1 MTTMTAKNN
10 DTKNATENVKAKKVS
25 AIETAIRNT
34 AMNKLAGK
42 YNLAQ
47 YKEGAKRHQEKVN
60 AMLHKAICEQI
71 VDFKDRHPDI
81 PIYFIL
87 SVGIAKGAYKMTEF
101 NKGYKKFK
109 PEEVEQVARYGQ
121 AYNAYNGVKS
131 KKLSDVTIRLMMRY
145 YEKVSEDF
153 DTFMNDL
160 DKSQVLGK
168 VAVKRG
174 DYGQL
179 CKNLNIPFDIKPKE
193 NNVEETTAQAAQT
206 DNVEN
211 TSNNAPQATENNEV
225 DNNTTEDIQEP
236 HAA

>member
-1 MTTMTAKNN
+1 MATKNN
-10 DTKNATENVKAKKVS
+10 DNNNETKKVS

-34 AMNKLAGK
+34 AKNKLAGK

-47 YKEGAKRHQEKVN
+47 YKEGAKRYQEKVN
-60 AMLHKAICEQI
+60 AILHKSICEQI
-71 VDFKDRHPDI
+71 VDFKDKHPDI

-109 PEEVEQVARYGQ
+109 PEEVEQVALYGQ
-121 AYNAYNGVKS
+121 SYNAYNGVKS

-145 YEKVSEDF
+145 YEKVSTDM
-153 DTFMNDL
+153 DTFLTDL
-160 DKSQVLGK
+160 NKSQVLGK
-168 VAVKRG
+168 IAVKRG

-179 CKNLNIPFDIKPKE
+179 CKNLNIPFTIKEKE
-193 NNVEETTAQAAQT
+193 NEEGTIPTEVPTT
-206 DNVEN
+206 DNEVVEN
-211 TSNNAPQATENNEV
+211 DPNNAPQATQTDNV
-225 DNNTTEDIQEP
+225 DNNATEPIQEP

>member
-1 MTTMTAKNN
+1 MATTSNN
-10 DTKNATENVKAKKVS
+10 DNKEKVS

-34 AMNKLAGK
+34 AKNKLAGK

-71 VDFKDRHPDI
+71 VDFKDKHSDI
-81 PIYFIL
+81 PFYFIL
-87 SVGIAKGAYKMTEF
+87 SVGIAKGAYKMSEF

-109 PEEVEQVARYGQ
+109 PEEVEQVALYGQ
-121 AYNAYNGVKS
+121 AYNAYNGIKS

-145 YEKVSEDF
+145 YEKVSTDM
-153 DTFMNDL
+153 DTFTNDL
-160 DKSQVLGK
+160 NKSQVLGK
-168 VAVKRG
+168 IAVKRG

-193 NNVEETTAQAAQT
+193 EKVNDNEVETDTTT
-206 DNVEN
+206 EN
-211 TSNNAPQATENNEV
+211 TPNNAPQATEMTKT
-225 DNNTTEDIQEP
+225 DNNTTNNVEEP

>member
-1 MTTMTAKNN
+1 MATTSNN
-10 DTKNATENVKAKKVS
+10 NNETKVKKVS

-34 AMNKLAGK
+34 AKNKLAGK

-47 YKEGAKRHQEKVN
+47 YKEGAKRYQEKVN

-71 VDFKDRHPDI
+71 VDFKNKHPDI
-81 PIYFIL
+81 PFYFIL
-87 SVGIAKGAYKMTEF
+87 SVGIAKGAYKMSEF

-109 PEEVEQVARYGQ
+109 PEEVEQVTLYGQ
-121 AYNAYNGVKS
+121 AYNAYNGIRS

-145 YEKVSEDF
+145 YEKVSTDM
-153 DTFMNDL
+153 DTFTNDL
-160 DKSQVLGK
+160 NKSQVLGK
-168 VAVKRG
+168 IAVKRG

-193 NNVEETTAQAAQT
+193 EKVNDNEVETDTTKENTPNNAPKATEMTKTDNNTTNNVEE
-206 DNVEN
+206 
-211 TSNNAPQATENNEV
+211 
-225 DNNTTEDIQEP
+225 P

>member
-1 MTTMTAKNN
+1 MATTSNN
-10 DTKNATENVKAKKVS
+10 DNKEKVS

-34 AMNKLAGK
+34 AKNKLAGK

-71 VDFKDRHPDI
+71 VDFKDKHPDI
-81 PIYFIL
+81 PFYFIL
-87 SVGIAKGAYKMTEF
+87 SVGIAKGAYKMSEF

-109 PEEVEQVARYGQ
+109 PEEVEQVALYGQ
-121 AYNAYNGVKS
+121 AYNAYNGIKS

-145 YEKVSEDF
+145 YEKVSTDM
-153 DTFMNDL
+153 DTFTNDL
-160 DKSQVLGK
+160 NKSQVLGK
-168 VAVKRG
+168 IAVKRG

-193 NNVEETTAQAAQT
+193 ENDNDNEVEPVTTT
-206 DNVEN
+206 EN
-211 TSNNAPQATENNEV
+211 TPNNAPQATETTEV
-225 DNNTTEDIQEP
+225 DNNTTDNVEEP

>member
-1 MTTMTAKNN
+1 MATTTNN
-10 DTKNATENVKAKKVS
+10 DNETKVKKAS

-34 AMNKLAGK
+34 AKNKLAGK

-47 YKEGAKRHQEKVN
+47 YKEGAKRYQEKVN

-71 VDFKDRHPDI
+71 VDFKDKHPDI
-81 PIYFIL
+81 PFYFIL
-87 SVGIAKGAYKMTEF
+87 SVGIAKGAYKMSEF

-109 PEEVEQVARYGQ
+109 PEEVEQVALYGQ
-121 AYNAYNGVKS
+121 AYNAYNGIKS

-145 YEKVSEDF
+145 YEKVSTDM
-153 DTFMNDL
+153 DTFTTDL
-160 DKSQVLGK
+160 NKSQVLGK
-168 VAVKRG
+168 IAVKRG

-193 NNVEETTAQAAQT
+193 ENDNDNEVETDTTTQ
-206 DNVEN
+206 N
-211 TSNNAPQATENNEV
+211 TPNNAPQATEMTET
-225 DNNTTEDIQEP
+225 DNNTANNVEEP

>member
-1 MTTMTAKNN
+1 MATTSNN
-10 DTKNATENVKAKKVS
+10 DNKEKVS

-34 AMNKLAGK
+34 AKNKLAGK

-60 AMLHKAICEQI
+60 AILHKAICEQI
-71 VDFKDRHPDI
+71 VDFKDKHPDI
-81 PIYFIL
+81 PFYFIL
-87 SVGIAKGAYKMTEF
+87 SVGIAKGAYKMSEF

-109 PEEVEQVARYGQ
+109 PEEVEQVALYGQ
-121 AYNAYNGVKS
+121 AYNAYNGIKS

-145 YEKVSEDF
+145 YEKVSTDM
-153 DTFMNDL
+153 DTFTNDL
-160 DKSQVLGK
+160 NKSQVLGK
-168 VAVKRG
+168 IAVKRG

-193 NNVEETTAQAAQT
+193 ENDNDNEVEPVTTT
-206 DNVEN
+206 EN
-211 TSNNAPQATENNEV
+211 TPNNAPQATETTEV
-225 DNNTTEDIQEP
+225 DNNTANNVEEP

>member
-1 MTTMTAKNN
+1 MATTSNINN
-10 DTKNATENVKAKKVS
+10 NENETKVKKVS

-34 AMNKLAGK
+34 AKNKLAGK

-47 YKEGAKRHQEKVN
+47 YKEGAKRYQEKVN

-71 VDFKDRHPDI
+71 VDFKDKQPDI
-81 PIYFIL
+81 PFYFIL
-87 SVGIAKGAYKMTEF
+87 SVGIAKGAYKMSEF

-109 PEEVEQVARYGQ
+109 PEEVEQVALYGQ
-121 AYNAYNGVKS
+121 AYNAYNGIKS

-145 YEKVSEDF
+145 YEKVSTDM
-153 DTFMNDL
+153 DTFTNDL
-160 DKSQVLGK
+160 NKSQVLGK
-168 VAVKRG
+168 IAVKRG

-193 NNVEETTAQAAQT
+193 DVNDNEVEPTTT
-206 DNVEN
+206 TEN
-211 TSNNAPQATENNEV
+211 TPNNAPQATETTEV
-225 DNNTTEDIQEP
+225 DNDTTDNVEEP

>member
-1 MTTMTAKNN
+1 MATTSNN
-10 DTKNATENVKAKKVS
+10 NNETKVKKVS

-34 AMNKLAGK
+34 AKNKLAGK

-47 YKEGAKRHQEKVN
+47 YKEGAKRYQEKVN

-71 VDFKDRHPDI
+71 VDFKNKHPDI
-81 PIYFIL
+81 PFYFIL
-87 SVGIAKGAYKMTEF
+87 SVGIAKGAYKMSEF

-109 PEEVEQVARYGQ
+109 PEEVEQVTLYGQ
-121 AYNAYNGVKS
+121 AYNAYNGIKS

-145 YEKVSEDF
+145 YEKVSTDM
-153 DTFMNDL
+153 DTFTNDL
-160 DKSQVLGK
+160 NKSQVLGK
-168 VAVKRG
+168 IAVKRG

-193 NNVEETTAQAAQT
+193 EKVNDNEVETDTTKENTPNNAPKATEMTKTDNNTTNNVEE
-206 DNVEN
+206 
-211 TSNNAPQATENNEV
+211 
-225 DNNTTEDIQEP
+225 P

>member
-1 MTTMTAKNN
+1 MATTTNN
-10 DTKNATENVKAKKVS
+10 DNETKVKKVS

-34 AMNKLAGK
+34 AKNKLAGK

-71 VDFKDRHPDI
+71 VDFKDKHTDI
-81 PIYFIL
+81 PFYFIL
-87 SVGIAKGAYKMTEF
+87 SVGIAKGAYKMSEF

-109 PEEVEQVARYGQ
+109 PEEVEQVALYGQ
-121 AYNAYNGVKS
+121 AYNAYNGIKS

-145 YEKVSEDF
+145 YEKVSTDM
-153 DTFMNDL
+153 DTFTTDL
-160 DKSQVLGK
+160 NKSQVLGK
-168 VAVKRG
+168 IAVKRG

-193 NNVEETTAQAAQT
+193 ENDNDNEVETDTTTQ
-206 DNVEN
+206 N
-211 TSNNAPQATENNEV
+211 TPNNAPQATEMTET
-225 DNNTTEDIQEP
+225 DNNTANNVEEP

>member
-1 MTTMTAKNN
+1 MATKNN
-10 DTKNATENVKAKKVS
+10 DNNNETKKVS

-34 AMNKLAGK
+34 AKNKLAGK

-47 YKEGAKRHQEKVN
+47 YKEGAKRYQEKVN
-60 AMLHKAICEQI
+60 AILHKSICEQI
-71 VDFKDRHPDI
+71 VDFKDKHPDI

-109 PEEVEQVARYGQ
+109 PEEVEQVALYGQ

-145 YEKVSEDF
+145 YEKVSTDM
-153 DTFMNDL
+153 DTFLTDL
-160 DKSQVLGK
+160 NKSQVLGK
-168 VAVKRG
+168 IAVKRG

-179 CKNLNIPFDIKPKE
+179 CKNLNIPFTIKEKE
-193 NNVEETTAQAAQT
+193 NEEGTIPTT
-206 DNVEN
+206 DNEVVEN
-211 TSNNAPQATENNEV
+211 DPNNAPQATQTDNV
-225 DNNTTEDIQEP
+225 DNNATEPIQEP

>member
-1 MTTMTAKNN
+1 MATTSNN
-10 DTKNATENVKAKKVS
+10 NNETKVKKVS

-34 AMNKLAGK
+34 AKNKLAGK

-71 VDFKDRHPDI
+71 VDFKDKHPDI
-81 PIYFIL
+81 PFYFIL
-87 SVGIAKGAYKMTEF
+87 SVGIAKGAYKMSEF

-109 PEEVEQVARYGQ
+109 PEEVEQVALYGQ
-121 AYNAYNGVKS
+121 AYNAYNGIKS

-145 YEKVSEDF
+145 YEKVSTDM
-153 DTFMNDL
+153 DTFTNDL
-160 DKSQVLGK
+160 NKSQVLGK
-168 VAVKRG
+168 IAIKRG

-193 NNVEETTAQAAQT
+193 EKVNDNEVETDTTK
-206 DNVEN
+206 EN
-211 TSNNAPQATENNEV
+211 TPNNAPQAAEMTKT
-225 DNNTTEDIQEP
+225 DNNTTNNVEEP

>member
-1 MTTMTAKNN
+1 MATTSNN
-10 DTKNATENVKAKKVS
+10 NNETKVKKVS

-34 AMNKLAGK
+34 AKNKLAGK

-71 VDFKDRHPDI
+71 VEFKDKHSDI
-81 PIYFIL
+81 PFYFIL
-87 SVGIAKGAYKMTEF
+87 SVGIAKGAYKMSEF

-109 PEEVEQVARYGQ
+109 PEEVEQVALYGQ
-121 AYNAYNGVKS
+121 AYNAYNGIKS

-145 YEKVSEDF
+145 YEKVSTDM
-153 DTFMNDL
+153 DTFTNDL
-160 DKSQVLGK
+160 NKSQVLGK
-168 VAVKRG
+168 IAVKRG

-193 NNVEETTAQAAQT
+193 EKVNDNEVETDTTK
-206 DNVEN
+206 EN
-211 TSNNAPQATENNEV
+211 TPNNAPQATEMTKT
-225 DNNTTEDIQEP
+225 DNNTTNNVEEP

>member
-1 MTTMTAKNN
+1 MATTSNN
-10 DTKNATENVKAKKVS
+10 DNKEKVS

-34 AMNKLAGK
+34 AKNKLAGK

-60 AMLHKAICEQI
+60 AILHKAICEQI
-71 VDFKDRHPDI
+71 VDFKDKHPDI
-81 PIYFIL
+81 PFYFIL
-87 SVGIAKGAYKMTEF
+87 SVGIAKGAYKMSEF

-109 PEEVEQVARYGQ
+109 PEEVEQVALYGQ
-121 AYNAYNGVKS
+121 AYNAYNGIKS

-145 YEKVSEDF
+145 YEKVSTDM
-153 DTFMNDL
+153 DTFTNDL
-160 DKSQVLGK
+160 NKSQVLGK
-168 VAVKRG
+168 IAVKRG

-193 NNVEETTAQAAQT
+193 ENDNDNEVEPVTTT
-206 DNVEN
+206 EN
-211 TSNNAPQATENNEV
+211 TPNNAPQATETTEV
-225 DNNTTEDIQEP
+225 DNNTTNNVEEP

>member
-1 MTTMTAKNN
+1 MATTSNINN
-10 DTKNATENVKAKKVS
+10 NENETKVKKVS

-34 AMNKLAGK
+34 AKNKLAGK

-47 YKEGAKRHQEKVN
+47 YKEGAKRYQEKVN

-71 VDFKDRHPDI
+71 VDFKDKHPDI
-81 PIYFIL
+81 PFYFIL
-87 SVGIAKGAYKMTEF
+87 SVGIAKGAYKMSEF

-109 PEEVEQVARYGQ
+109 PEEVEQVALYGQ
-121 AYNAYNGVKS
+121 AYNAYNGIKS

-145 YEKVSEDF
+145 YEKVSTDM
-153 DTFMNDL
+153 DTFTNDL
-160 DKSQVLGK
+160 NKSQVLGK
-168 VAVKRG
+168 IAVKRG

-193 NNVEETTAQAAQT
+193 DVNDNEVEPTTT
-206 DNVEN
+206 TEN
-211 TSNNAPQATENNEV
+211 TPNNAPQATEMTQV
-225 DNNTTEDIQEP
+225 DNDTTDNVEEP

>member
-1 MTTMTAKNN
+1 MATTSNN
-10 DTKNATENVKAKKVS
+10 DNKEKVS

-34 AMNKLAGK
+34 AKNKLAGK

-71 VDFKDRHPDI
+71 VDFKDKHPDI
-81 PIYFIL
+81 PFYFIL
-87 SVGIAKGAYKMTEF
+87 SVGIAKGAYKMSEF

-109 PEEVEQVARYGQ
+109 PEEVEQVALYGQ
-121 AYNAYNGVKS
+121 AYNAYNGIKS

-145 YEKVSEDF
+145 YEKVSTDM
-153 DTFMNDL
+153 DTFTNDL
-160 DKSQVLGK
+160 NKSQVLGK
-168 VAVKRG
+168 IAVKRG

-193 NNVEETTAQAAQT
+193 ENDNDNEVEPVTTT
-206 DNVEN
+206 EN
-211 TSNNAPQATENNEV
+211 TPNNAPQATETTEV
-225 DNNTTEDIQEP
+225 DNNTTNNVEEP

>member
-1 MTTMTAKNN
+1 MATKNN
-10 DTKNATENVKAKKVS
+10 DNNNETKKVS

-34 AMNKLAGK
+34 AKNKLAGK

-47 YKEGAKRHQEKVN
+47 YKEGAKRYQEKVN
-60 AMLHKAICEQI
+60 AILHKSICEQI
-71 VDFKDRHPDI
+71 VDFKDKHPDI

-109 PEEVEQVARYGQ
+109 PEEVEQVALYGQ
-121 AYNAYNGVKS
+121 SYNAYNGVKS

-145 YEKVSEDF
+145 YEKVSTDM
-153 DTFMNDL
+153 DTFLTDL
-160 DKSQVLGK
+160 NKSQVLGK
-168 VAVKRG
+168 IAVKRG

-179 CKNLNIPFDIKPKE
+179 CKNLNIPFTIKEKE
-193 NNVEETTAQAAQT
+193 NEEGTIPTT
-206 DNVEN
+206 DNEVVEN
-211 TSNNAPQATENNEV
+211 DPNNAPQATQTDNV
-225 DNNTTEDIQEP
+225 DNNATEPIQEP

>member
-1 MTTMTAKNN
+1 MATTSNN
-10 DTKNATENVKAKKVS
+10 DNKEKVS

-34 AMNKLAGK
+34 AKNKLAGK

-71 VDFKDRHPDI
+71 VDFKDKHPDI
-81 PIYFIL
+81 PFYFIL
-87 SVGIAKGAYKMTEF
+87 SVGIAKGAYKMSEF

-109 PEEVEQVARYGQ
+109 PEEVEQVALYGQ
-121 AYNAYNGVKS
+121 AYNAYNGIKS

-145 YEKVSEDF
+145 YEKVSTDM
-153 DTFMNDL
+153 DTFTNDL
-160 DKSQVLGK
+160 NKSQVLGK
-168 VAVKRG
+168 IAVKRG
-174 DYGQL
+174 DYGQH

-193 NNVEETTAQAAQT
+193 ENDNDNEVEPVTTT
-206 DNVEN
+206 EN
-211 TSNNAPQATENNEV
+211 TPNNAPQATETTEV
-225 DNNTTEDIQEP
+225 DNNTTNNVEEP

>member
-1 MTTMTAKNN
+1 MTTTSNN
-10 DTKNATENVKAKKVS
+10 NNETNVKKVS

-34 AMNKLAGK
+34 AKNKLAGK

-47 YKEGAKRHQEKVN
+47 YKEGAKRYQEKVN

-71 VDFKDRHPDI
+71 VDFKDKHPDI
-81 PIYFIL
+81 PFYFIL
-87 SVGIAKGAYKMTEF
+87 SVGIAKGAYKMSEF

-109 PEEVEQVARYGQ
+109 PEEVEQVALYGQ
-121 AYNAYNGVKS
+121 AYNAYNGIKS

-145 YEKVSEDF
+145 YEKVSTDM
-153 DTFMNDL
+153 DTFTNDL
-160 DKSQVLGK
+160 NKSQVLGK
-168 VAVKRG
+168 IAVKRG

-193 NNVEETTAQAAQT
+193 EKVNDNEVETDTTK
-206 DNVEN
+206 EN
-211 TSNNAPQATENNEV
+211 TPNNAPQATETTEV
-225 DNNTTEDIQEP
+225 DNNTANNVEEP

>member
-1 MTTMTAKNN
+1 MATKNN
-10 DTKNATENVKAKKVS
+10 DNNNETKKVS

-34 AMNKLAGK
+34 AKNKLAGK

-47 YKEGAKRHQEKVN
+47 YKEGAKRYQEKVN
-60 AMLHKAICEQI
+60 AILHKSICEQI
-71 VDFKDRHPDI
+71 VDFKDKHPDI

-109 PEEVEQVARYGQ
+109 PEEVEQVALYGQ

-145 YEKVSEDF
+145 YEKVSTDM
-153 DTFMNDL
+153 DTFLTDL
-160 DKSQVLGK
+160 NKSQVLGK
-168 VAVKRG
+168 IAVKRG

-179 CKNLNIPFDIKPKE
+179 CKNLNIPFTIKEKE
-193 NNVEETTAQAAQT
+193 NEEGTIPTTDNEVVENDPNNAPQTTQT
-206 DNVEN
+206 DNVD
-211 TSNNAPQATENNEV
+211 NNATEP
-225 DNNTTEDIQEP
+225 IQEP

>member
-1 MTTMTAKNN
+1 MA
-10 DTKNATENVKAKKVS
+10 TKNVTEETKVKKVS

-34 AMNKLAGK
+34 AKNKLAGK

-47 YKEGAKRHQEKVN
+47 YKEGAKRYQEKLN
-60 AMLHKAICEQI
+60 AILHKSICEQI
-71 VDFKDRHPDI
+71 VDFKDKHPDI

-87 SVGIAKGAYKMTEF
+87 SVGIAKGAYKMSEF

-109 PEEVEQVARYGQ
+109 PEEVEQVALYGQ

-145 YEKVSEDF
+145 YEKVSTDM
-153 DTFMNDL
+153 DTFMTDL
-160 DKSQVLGK
+160 NKSQVLGK

-179 CKNLNIPFDIKPKE
+179 CKNLNIPFTIKAKE
-193 NNVEETTAQAAQT
+193 NEEETTPTEMPTT
-206 DNVEN
+206 DNEVVEN
-211 TSNNAPQATENNEV
+211 TPNNAPQANENNEV
-225 DNNTTEDIQEP
+225 ENNATEDIQEP

>member
-1 MTTMTAKNN
+1 MATKNN
-10 DTKNATENVKAKKVS
+10 DNNNETKKVS

-34 AMNKLAGK
+34 AKNKLEGK

-47 YKEGAKRHQEKVN
+47 YKEGAKRYQEKVN
-60 AMLHKAICEQI
+60 AILHKSICEQI
-71 VDFKDRHPDI
+71 VDFKDKHPDI

-109 PEEVEQVARYGQ
+109 PEEVEQVALYGQ

-145 YEKVSEDF
+145 YEKVSTDM
-153 DTFMNDL
+153 DTFLTDL
-160 DKSQVLGK
+160 NKSQVLGK
-168 VAVKRG
+168 IAVKRG

-179 CKNLNIPFDIKPKE
+179 CKNLNIPFTIKEKE
-193 NNVEETTAQAAQT
+193 NEEGTIPTTDNEVVENAPNNAPQTTQT
-206 DNVEN
+206 DNVD
-211 TSNNAPQATENNEV
+211 NNATE
-225 DNNTTEDIQEP
+225 TIQEP

>member
-1 MTTMTAKNN
+1 MATTSNN
-10 DTKNATENVKAKKVS
+10 NNETKVKKVS

-34 AMNKLAGK
+34 AKNKLAGK

-71 VDFKDRHPDI
+71 VDFKDKHPDI
-81 PIYFIL
+81 PFYFIL
-87 SVGIAKGAYKMTEF
+87 SVGIAKGAYKMSEF

-109 PEEVEQVARYGQ
+109 PEEVEQVALYGQ
-121 AYNAYNGVKS
+121 AYNAYNGIKS

-145 YEKVSEDF
+145 YEKVSTDM
-153 DTFMNDL
+153 DTFTNDL
-160 DKSQVLGK
+160 NKSQVLGK
-168 VAVKRG
+168 IAIKRG

-193 NNVEETTAQAAQT
+193 EKVNDNEVETDTTKDYT
-206 DNVEN
+206 P
-211 TSNNAPQATENNEV
+211 NNAPQAAEMTKT
-225 DNNTTEDIQEP
+225 DNNTTNNVEEP

>member
-1 MTTMTAKNN
+1 MATKNN
-10 DTKNATENVKAKKVS
+10 DNNNETKKVS

-34 AMNKLAGK
+34 AKNKLAGK

-47 YKEGAKRHQEKVN
+47 YKEGAKRYQEKVN
-60 AMLHKAICEQI
+60 AILHKSICEQI
-71 VDFKDRHPDI
+71 VDFKDKHPDI

-109 PEEVEQVARYGQ
+109 PEEVEQVALYGQ

-145 YEKVSEDF
+145 YEKVSTDM
-153 DTFMNDL
+153 DTFLTDL
-160 DKSQVLGK
+160 NKSQVLGK
-168 VAVKRG
+168 IAVKRG

-179 CKNLNIPFDIKPKE
+179 CKNLNIPFTIKEKE
-193 NNVEETTAQAAQT
+193 NEEGTIPTEVPTT
-206 DNVEN
+206 DNEVVEN
-211 TSNNAPQATENNEV
+211 DPNNAPQATQTDNV
-225 DNNTTEDIQEP
+225 DNNATEPIQEP

>member
-1 MTTMTAKNN
+1 MATKAKNTN
-10 DTKNATENVKAKKVS
+10 NVVANTTENTTKQKKVS

-47 YKEGAKRHQEKVN
+47 YKEGAKRHQEKLN
-60 AMLHKAICEQI
+60 AILHKSICEDI
-71 VDFKDRHPDI
+71 VKFKNEHPNI
-81 PIYFIL
+81 PFYFIL
-87 SVGIAKGAYKMTEF
+87 SVGIAKGAYKLSEF

-109 PEEVEQVARYGQ
+109 PEEVEQVLTFGQ
-121 AYNAYNGVKS
+121 AYNAYNGIKS

-145 YEKVSEDF
+145 YEKVSTDF
-153 DTFMNDL
+153 DTFNNDL
-160 DKSQVLGK
+160 NNSQVLGK
-168 VAVKRG
+168 VAVSRG

-193 NNVEETTAQAAQT
+193 ETTT
-206 DNVEN
+206 NVEN
-211 TSNNAPQATENNEV
+211 NDNSDKASNNTPQATENNEV
-225 DNNTTEDIQEP
+225 ENNATETIQEP